1 MMKYTLILSVIH
13 FMKIFTAKGYSY
25 VLVFIKIILF
35 F

>member
-1 MMKYTLILSVIH
+1 MKYTLILPVIH

-25 VLVFIKIILF
+25 ILICIKIILF